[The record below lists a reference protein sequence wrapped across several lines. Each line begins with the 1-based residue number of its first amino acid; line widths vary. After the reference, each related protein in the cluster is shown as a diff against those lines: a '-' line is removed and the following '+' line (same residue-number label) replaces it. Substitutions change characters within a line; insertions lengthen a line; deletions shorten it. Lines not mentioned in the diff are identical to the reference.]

1 MGKRILIADD
11 ALIMRLLLKNILSG
25 AGYEICGEA
34 ENGQA
39 ALELYRSL
47 SPDLVTL
54 DITMPVHDGLWAC
67 REILKEDTDAN
78 VVMITAMGQQAM
90 ILEAVSYGAKDF
102 IVKPFQAD
110 KVIAIC
116 GYEAET
122 TEVPP
127 DELIYALRSLEFTL
141 KKGFQMKKVHRLNVN
156 PLKGDVV
163 TAGDIEMLEGLS
175 LTDTEMPI
183 ITASFGLKGIYIT
196 SGRGFIPAD
205 KMQPLLPEGA
215 TAIDANFCPIEKIEY
230 TVEPIRQGSMIDK
243 DKLTIRIIGKNIE
256 QIKSV
261 LDNTLSEIKEICSC
275 LCSLTDNLPDEPM
288 IFKCKKEEKTDSR
301 LTMPIEDVILN
312 LPTRARNVLKKN
324 QIRTFEDL
332 LAIGKK
338 GLSTLRNMGEKT
350 VDEVTK

>member
-1 MGKRILIADD
+1 MYGYSDCFKFQSATITRKDISDREMEIRCEPLESGFGHSVGSLITKALMQAGK
-11 ALIMRLLLKNILSG
+11 G
-25 AGYEICGEA
+25 
-34 ENGQA
+34 
-39 ALELYRSL
+39 
-47 SPDLVTL
+47 
-54 DITMPVHDGLWAC
+54 
-67 REILKEDTDAN
+67 
-78 VVMITAMGQQAM
+78 
-90 ILEAVSYGAKDF
+90 
-102 IVKPFQAD
+102 
-110 KVIAIC
+110 IAIC

-350 VDEVTK
+350 VDEVTKQVNDLGYPF